1 MKNRIIAFTI
11 VGTIA
16 LYAFAASRKVSIIA
30 DSAGTIS
37 LTNSSS
43 SAVTFNASCFDS
55 NGNAS
60 GSDTGISLGSKLT
73 MDLGNIKCSGSAYF
87 SNIYMIDTGKT
98 AGYCYK
104 YAAGDP
110 DQSVCPTGST
120 VCSSAQL
127 IAKGVTGSVA
137 YIVNDYTSATAQYV
151 SYDGGS
157 TWSYSGGSNRQ
168 GWVFDSNNKCADDAV
183 GTNTVNNCGATNNVA
198 CCKSSGSFIV
208 GVKSCDI
215 EITST
220 SGHLQSPQ
228 FKGSAPF

>member
-1 MKNRIIAFTI
+1 MKNRIIVFTI

-43 SAVTFNASCFDS
+43 SAVTFNVSCFDS

-73 MDLGNIKCSGSAYF
+73 MDLGNIKCSGSAYY
-87 SNIYMIDTGKT
+87 SNVYMIDSGKT

-104 YAAGDP
+104 YAAGDS

-137 YIVNDYTSATAQYV
+137 YIVSDYVSATAQYV

-157 TWSYSGGSNRQ
+157 SWNYNGSNRQ
-168 GWVFDSNNKCADDAV
+168 GWVADSNNKCADDGV
-183 GTNTVNNCGATNNVA
+183 GTNTVNNCGSTNNVA

-208 GVKSCDI
+208 GVKTCDI
-215 EITST
+215 EITSA

-228 FKGSAPF
+228 FKGSSPF